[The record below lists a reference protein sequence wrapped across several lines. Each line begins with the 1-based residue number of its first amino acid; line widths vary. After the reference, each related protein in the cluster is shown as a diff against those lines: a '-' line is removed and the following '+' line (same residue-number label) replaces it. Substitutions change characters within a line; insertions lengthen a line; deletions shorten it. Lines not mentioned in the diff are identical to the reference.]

1 MTRTAVPLTVD
12 DLSPF
17 AKSLRQALSQ
27 HDGVPTHVELL
38 NLIAKAAGFAN
49 YQHLRTDAGTAGRLA
64 AAAEPTPPAD
74 LSQVEKAARYF
85 DDGGVLQSW
94 PARFNLQLLCLWVLW
109 ARLPP
114 ETSYS
119 EREISS
125 LLRDWHEFGD
135 HALLRRA
142 MFEAKLVDRTVDGRN
157 YRRIEQAPPPEL
169 KPLLAH
175 LADRISSRAKAGS
188 ASR

>member
-1 MTRTAVPLTVD
+1 MTRTAVPLMVD

-17 AKSLRQALSQ
+17 AKTLRQSLAR
-27 HDGVPTHVELL
+27 HEGVPTHVELL

-64 AAAEPTPPAD
+64 AAAEPAPPAD
-74 LSQVEKAARYF
+74 LTQVEKAARYF
-85 DDGGVLQSW
+85 DDGAILQTW

-109 ARLPP
+109 SRLPP
-114 ETSYS
+114 DTSYT
-119 EREISS
+119 EREISD

-142 MFEAKLVDRTVDGRN
+142 MVDAKMLERTIDGRE
-157 YRRIEQAPPPEL
+157 YRRIERAPPPEL

-175 LADRISSRAKAGS
+175 LAARAA
-188 ASR
+188 A

>member
-1 MTRTAVPLTVD
+1 MTRTAVPLRVD

-17 AKSLRQALSQ
+17 AKTLRHALTR
-27 HDGVPTHVELL
+27 HEGVPTHVELL
-38 NLIAKAAGFAN
+38 NLIAKAASFAN
-49 YQHLRTDAGTAGRLA
+49 YQQLRADAGTAGRLA
-64 AAAEPTPPAD
+64 AATEPTPPAD

-85 DDGGVLQSW
+85 DSGGILQSW

-109 ARLPP
+109 SRLPP
-114 ETSYS
+114 DTSYS
-119 EREISS
+119 EREISD

-142 MFEAKLVDRTVDGRN
+142 MFEAKLVDRTVDGRA
-157 YRRIEQAPPPEL
+157 YRRIEQTPPAEL

-175 LADRISSRAKAGS
+175 LAERIRAG
-188 ASR
+188 